1 LVAIAE
7 PRQVIRERM
16 VQMYN
21 LISSNVFDGW
31 KSFLENNKKHKIEA
45 DAVVVAVQDRDH
57 YECATTVADEGYH
70 MVFFHY

>member
-16 VQMYN
+16 VQTYN
-21 LISSNVFDGW
+21 LNPANVFDGW
-31 KSFLENNKKHKIEA
+31 KSFLENNKKNKIEA
-45 DAVVVAVQDRDH
+45 DAVVVAVQDKDH

-70 MVFFHY
+70 MVFFDY